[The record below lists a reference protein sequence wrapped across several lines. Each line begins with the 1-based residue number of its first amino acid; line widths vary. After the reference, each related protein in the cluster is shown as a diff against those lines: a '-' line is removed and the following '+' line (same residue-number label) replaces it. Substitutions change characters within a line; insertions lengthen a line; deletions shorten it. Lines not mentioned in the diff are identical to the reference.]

1 MNKEQLRNDLD
12 QTLAEFHHLLAGIP
26 DQKVNTEPFAGS
38 WTPGQLARHV
48 VLVNTGFLQLLNGNV
63 IETSRPPDA
72 AVEKLREV
80 LLDFTAK
87 RQAPERVVP
96 PVLEYKR
103 ERLLDSLQTT
113 REGFSEVINNLD
125 LTQTAIDFEVPML
138 GHVTRWEA
146 LHFILYHTQ
155 RHIHQLKRMIE
166 ALEKQPV
173 NTALDMDNMASLN

>member
-12 QTLAEFHHLLAGIP
+12 GTLSELRRLLAEIP
-26 DQKVNTEPFAGS
+26 AEGVNTRPYPGS

-87 RQAPERVVP
+87 RQAPESVVP
-96 PVLEYKR
+96 SDLEYKR
-103 ERLLDSLQTT
+103 GSLLDALQTT
-113 REGFSEVINNLD
+113 REGLSAAINDLD
-125 LTQTAIDFEVPML
+125 LTQTAIDFEVPVL

-146 LHFILYHTQ
+146 LHFVLYHTQ

-166 ALEKQPV
+166 VLDKQPV
-173 NTALDMDNMASLN
+173 TIAPEIDNKTALS